1 MRLLEATSLS
11 KRFGGLAAI
20 SDLSF
25 HVDQGEILGLIGPN
39 GSGKTTLF
47 NLITGFLSP
56 TAGKLLFKGT
66 SIAGLRPDKIARK
79 GIVRS
84 WQQTS
89 LFGDMTTLE
98 NVIMGHHLQIRS
110 RFWKAIFNTASA
122 RKEEAEIKQNA
133 EEILEHM
140 GLSPSKN
147 ELARN
152 LPHGY
157 QRALGVSIALAA
169 NPELLLLD
177 EPFSGLS
184 PQETDTMVN
193 HLGKIRERG
202 ITLLLVE
209 HNVRAVMGFCERII
223 ALNFGRKIAEGL
235 PHEIRENKDVIEA
248 YLGPGMEVQD
258 AA

>member
-1 MRLLEATSLS
+1 MKLLEATKLS

-66 SIAGLRPDKIARK
+66 SIAGLRPDRVARK

-122 RKEEAEIKQNA
+122 RKEEAGIKQNA
-133 EEILEHM
+133 EEILEYM
-140 GLSPSKN
+140 GLAPSKN

-177 EPFSGLS
+177 EPFSGLN
-184 PQETDTMVN
+184 QVETDAMVDQ
-193 HLGKIRERG
+193 LGKIRDRG
-202 ITLLLVE
+202 ITLILVE

-248 YLGPGMEVQD
+248 YLGPGMGVQD